1 VFAPKP
7 SSKWKVLEEVHF
19 HPLAGACMEAFLE
32 TLATYSAS
40 HLSHS
45 RIQIRSGAVSLVD
58 KGPERFQEKGD
69 CSIMCDSGTKGRR
82 VISVYGVVNSVQSRL
97 L

>member
-1 VFAPKP
+1 MKIFVR
-7 SSKWKVLEEVHF
+7 ER
-19 HPLAGACMEAFLE
+19 
-32 TLATYSAS
+32 Y
-40 HLSHS
+40 
-45 RIQIRSGAVSLVD
+45 LVD

-97 L
+97 LWNLSESVSNKRYNQTA